1 MKNVLTL
8 LVSGLLSRILHGHLR
23 RLGLPSIVI
32 KYLIKSKVKYIYSPF
47 GIIKLLSFLILIPKH
62 VSLLHKL

>member
-1 MKNVLTL
+1 MKNVLSL
-8 LVSGLLSRILHGHLR
+8 LVSGLLSRMHGHLR